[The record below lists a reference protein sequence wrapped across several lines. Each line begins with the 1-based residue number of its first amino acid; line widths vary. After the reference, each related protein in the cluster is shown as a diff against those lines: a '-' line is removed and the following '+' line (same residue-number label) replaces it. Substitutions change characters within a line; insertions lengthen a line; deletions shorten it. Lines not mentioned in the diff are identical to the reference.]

1 MRSIVLA
8 LALSLVLLTGCTE
21 KPAGEPTPSAPEEQ
35 TSSSSP
41 MANIPLLSGMQTVIL
56 KTSLGD
62 ITLEL
67 DANAAP
73 KTVTNFVKL
82 AQEGYYNDLLFHRVI
97 KDFMIQGGD
106 PDGNGSG
113 GESIFGATFED
124 EINAASYGLDKTT
137 IADVAPPD
145 QLEQL
150 PAEMRT
156 WTLQQ
161 YYESQGFK
169 YRSDVKS
176 LPMKRGAVAMA
187 NRGPN
192 TNGSQFFIIQGEGTP
207 WLDGK
212 HTVFGT
218 VTKGMDVLDKIANVK
233 VGAND
238 APAEEVTFSVEV
250 VE

>member
-176 LPMKRGAVAMA
+176 LPMKRGAIAMA

-192 TNGSQFFIIQGEGTP
+192 TNGSQFFINTAANNF
-207 WLDGK
+207 LDDK
-212 HTVFGT
+212 HTVFGK
-218 VTKGMDVLDKIANVK
+218 VTAGMDVVKAIENTPTGQADRPIAPVIINSILL
-233 VGAND
+233 N
-238 APAEEVTFSVEV
+238 
-250 VE
+250 